1 MSDLNEWLK
10 ERRDVLNSD
19 RDLVAE
25 DMAVRQF
32 PALLTA
38 VEKVLELHTPTE
50 DMDGDYLCSVCAETA
65 NCTVA
70 MYWPCPT
77 VRAVQSA
84 IEGASN
90 E

>member
-1 MSDLNEWLK
+1 MGMNMHEWLK

-32 PALLTA
+32 PNLLTA
-38 VEKVLELHTPTE
+38 VEKVLEQVEFMKTDAEAMHHQGQGQAYAVLL
-50 DMDGDYLCSVCAETA
+50 DYAQVLRE
-65 NCTVA
+65 
-70 MYWPCPT
+70 
-77 VRAVQSA
+77 A
-84 IEGASN
+84 IEGAIN